1 MEIKRDIYLNRV
13 INGMGNGMIKIITG
27 LRRCGKSYLL
37 SKLFVNHLHRIGV
50 PDDHI
55 ITLALDDMVNEPYRD
70 PYKLLEYIKSRTTL
84 DGMHYVILDE
94 VQLVDRFAEM
104 LNSLLHIPNIDIYVT
119 GSNSR
124 FLSTDI
130 VTEFRGRGDE
140 IHMYPLSFSEYYSA
154 VGGDK
159 YNAWS
164 SYAMFGG
171 LPQIVRM
178 NSAENASRF
187 LSNIYHTVYIR
198 DLIERYKIGKV
209 TEFESLVKVMA
220 SSIGSPCNPGR
231 IANTFKTV
239 VHSEL
244 HANTISSYLKYM
256 EEAFLLENS
265 VRYDVKGRKY
275 IGALSKYYFTDM
287 GIRNAVLGFR
297 QYEETHLMENV
308 IYNELCIRGFMV
320 DVGVVEVRERV
331 GDTMK
336 RKQLEVDFVANKGS
350 QRYYIQSAFAI
361 PDSEK
366 MTQEAASLKQ
376 ISDTFRKV
384 IIVKDNIVSWHT
396 EDGILVIGLFDFLLN
411 PSSLEF

>member
-13 INGMGNGMIKIITG
+13 INGMGNGMIKIVTG

-37 SKLFVNHLHRIGV
+37 SKLFVKHLLKIGIFE
-50 PDDHI
+50 DHI
-55 ITLALDDMVNEPYRD
+55 ITIALDDLVNEQYRN
-70 PYKLLEYIKSRTTL
+70 PHKLLEYIKTRIIS
-84 DGMHYVILDE
+84 DDMYYVILDE

-104 LNSLLHIPNIDIYVT
+104 LNSLLHISNIDIYVT

-140 IHMYPLSFSEYYSA
+140 IHIYPLSFSEYFSA

-159 YNAWS
+159 YEAWS
-164 SYAMFGG
+164 RYAMFGG
-171 LPQIVRM
+171 LPQIVKM
-178 NSAENASRF
+178 KNAENANRF
-187 LSNIYHTVYIR
+187 LSNIYNTVYIR
-198 DLIERYKIGKV
+198 DLVERYKIGKV
-209 TEFESLVKVMA
+209 AEFESLLKVMA
-220 SSIGSPCNPGR
+220 SSIGAPCNPGR
-231 IANTFKTV
+231 IANTFKSV
-239 VHSEL
+239 VHAEL
-244 HANTISSYLKYM
+244 HANTISTYLKYM

-297 QYEETHLMENV
+297 QFEETHLMENI
-308 IYNELCIRGFMV
+308 IYNELCIRGFTV
-320 DVGVVEVRERV
+320 DVGVVEVRERE
-331 GDTMK
+331 GNTMK

-350 QRYYIQSAFAI
+350 KRYYIQSAFAI

-366 MTQEAASLKQ
+366 MAQESASLKQ

-384 IIVKDNIVSWHT
+384 IIIKDNIMSWHT
-396 EDGILVIGLFDFLLN
+396 DEGILVISLFDFLLN
-411 PSSLEF
+411 PSSLDF